1 MSLLFEKIYL
11 PNQLEMVIELSKK
24 YKIETTI
31 DKELEMKFQRI
42 DGDKLIDVGL
52 VIVGAGGILIKKR
65 VKMSLKDS
73 TPKERIEL
81 GF

>member
-31 DKELEMKFQRI
+31 DKELEMKFQ
-42 DGDKLIDVGL
+42 
-52 VIVGAGGILIKKR
+52 
-65 VKMSLKDS
+65 
-73 TPKERIEL
+73 
-81 GF
+81 